1 MDVIFSK
8 CPKTLDKRL
17 STTGVQK
24 ISFVIPVIAGEKS
37 HAFPDNQ
44 KTTTTGAITS
54 ARTTSARITEFT
66 KTTKITRTVKFNPL
80 ANQ

>member
-1 MDVIFSK
+1 M
-8 CPKTLDKRL
+8 
-17 STTGVQK
+17 
-24 ISFVIPVIAGEKS
+24 IAGEKS